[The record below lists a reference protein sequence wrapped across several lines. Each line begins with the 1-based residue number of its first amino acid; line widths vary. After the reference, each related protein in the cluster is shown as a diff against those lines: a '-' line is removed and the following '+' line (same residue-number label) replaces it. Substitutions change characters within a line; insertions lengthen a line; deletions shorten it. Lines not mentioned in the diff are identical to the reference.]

1 MFHLSLVH
9 KVWNRI
15 FELALCTNT
24 MGGMVGLWVAGM
36 ITSLGLFL
44 VAITSSVLML
54 YFDEFWELEHR
65 MEDKV
70 NHIREDNKNL
80 LSDSE
85 GNNSD
90 TDTGDDKNVRV

>member
-1 MFHLSLVH
+1 
-9 KVWNRI
+9 
-15 FELALCTNT
+15 
-24 MGGMVGLWVAGM
+24 MVGLWVAGM